1 MGEKEN
7 MQTDY
12 QTLWNKCLAVI
23 KDIVPKAAFDTWF
36 VPIVPLSYEDKKFT
50 IQVPSQFFY
59 EYLEEKY
66 LGINYLKGINLFQ
79 PVNHYYVSFSNVKG
93 VTISS
98 PVFVDGFK
106 VGLVRDIIYDYDTT
120 GKIIVE
126 VSLEDKMR
134 LNKGSYIAVVNTFLS
149 GAELHIHLNTYVDDF
164 LKPGS
169 TLEGRMEEDM
179 MQSVQEKILPSV
191 ENLLPK
197 IDTILGSL
205 QTLIAH
211 PALAQSLNH
220 IEKTTSNLEVSTRQL
235 NQMLS
240 KDVPGI
246 VNNLKT
252 MTDNFSEVSANLK
265 ELDLATTVNSIN
277 ATLANLKLTTDKLN
291 STDNSIGLLLN
302 DKGLYDN
309 LNSTMDN
316 ASKLLLDLRENPKR
330 YVHFSV
336 F

>member
-1 MGEKEN
+1 MKSVFTKEAKIGLV
-7 MQTDY
+7 TIVS
-12 QTLWNKCLAVI
+12 LA
-23 KDIVPKAAFDTWF
+23 
-36 VPIVPLSYEDKKFT
+36 L
-50 IQVPSQFFY
+50 
-59 EYLEEKY
+59 LY

-79 PVNHYYVSFSNVKG
+79 PVHHYYVSFSNVKG

-120 GKIIVE
+120 GKIIGE

>member
-1 MGEKEN
+1 MKSVFTKEAKIGLV
-7 MQTDY
+7 TIVS
-12 QTLWNKCLAVI
+12 LA
-23 KDIVPKAAFDTWF
+23 
-36 VPIVPLSYEDKKFT
+36 L
-50 IQVPSQFFY
+50 
-59 EYLEEKY
+59 LY

-79 PVNHYYVSFSNVKG
+79 PVNHYYVSFSNVKW

>member
-1 MGEKEN
+1 MKSVFTKEAKIGLV
-7 MQTDY
+7 TIVS
-12 QTLWNKCLAVI
+12 LA
-23 KDIVPKAAFDTWF
+23 
-36 VPIVPLSYEDKKFT
+36 L
-50 IQVPSQFFY
+50 
-59 EYLEEKY
+59 LY

-79 PVNHYYVSFSNVKG
+79 PVNHYYVSFSNGKG

-98 PVFVDGFK
+98 PVIVDGLK

>member
-1 MGEKEN
+1 MKSVFTKEAKIGLV
-7 MQTDY
+7 TIVS
-12 QTLWNKCLAVI
+12 LA
-23 KDIVPKAAFDTWF
+23 
-36 VPIVPLSYEDKKFT
+36 L
-50 IQVPSQFFY
+50 
-59 EYLEEKY
+59 LY
-66 LGINYLKGINLFQ
+66 LGINYLKGINLFH

-191 ENLLPK
+191 ENLCRR
-197 IDTILGSL
+197 
-205 QTLIAH
+205 
-211 PALAQSLNH
+211 
-220 IEKTTSNLEVSTRQL
+220 STR
-235 NQMLS
+235 S
-240 KDVPGI
+240 WVVCKP
-246 VNNLKT
+246 
-252 MTDNFSEVSANLK
+252 
-265 ELDLATTVNSIN
+265 
-277 ATLANLKLTTDKLN
+277 
-291 STDNSIGLLLN
+291 
-302 DKGLYDN
+302 
-309 LNSTMDN
+309 
-316 ASKLLLDLRENPKR
+316 
-330 YVHFSV
+330 
-336 F
+336 

>member
-1 MGEKEN
+1 MKNIFTKEAKIGLV
-7 MQTDY
+7 TIVS
-12 QTLWNKCLAVI
+12 LA
-23 KDIVPKAAFDTWF
+23 
-36 VPIVPLSYEDKKFT
+36 L
-50 IQVPSQFFY
+50 
-59 EYLEEKY
+59 LY
-66 LGINYLKGINLFQ
+66 LGVNYLKGINLFQ
-79 PVNHYYVSFSNVKG
+79 PVNHYYVSFNNVKG

-120 GKIIVE
+120 GKIMVE

-134 LNKGSYIAVVNTFLS
+134 LNKGSYISVINTFLS

-169 TLEGRMEEDM
+169 TIEGRMEEDM

-191 ENLLPK
+191 ESLLPK

-205 QTLIAH
+205 QILIAH

-220 IEKTTSNLEVSTRQL
+220 IEKTTSNLEVSSRQL
-235 NQMLS
+235 NRMLS

-316 ASKLLLDLRENPKR
+316 ASKLLLDLKENPKR

>member
-1 MGEKEN
+1 MKSVFTKEAKIGLV
-7 MQTDY
+7 TIVS
-12 QTLWNKCLAVI
+12 LA
-23 KDIVPKAAFDTWF
+23 
-36 VPIVPLSYEDKKFT
+36 L
-50 IQVPSQFFY
+50 
-59 EYLEEKY
+59 LY

-79 PVNHYYVSFSNVKG
+79 PVNHYYVSFSNAKG